1 MEEQGGSE
9 SQLLQSE
16 LEDELKWVRVKVRT
30 KGVYNVWRS
39 LQRKRRGRTA
49 GPPIAVAGAGTGT
62 GTGGSSSGNSRN
74 GGDGDDKLDTATLL
88 QELSSAH
95 S

>member
-1 MEEQGGSE
+1 M
-9 SQLLQSE
+9 

-49 GPPIAVAGAGTGT
+49 GPPIAVAGTGTGT

-74 GGDGDDKLDTATLL
+74 GGDGDEHDFDGDGDDDDSI
-88 QELSSAH
+88 ECAH
-95 S
+95 MIFVRYR